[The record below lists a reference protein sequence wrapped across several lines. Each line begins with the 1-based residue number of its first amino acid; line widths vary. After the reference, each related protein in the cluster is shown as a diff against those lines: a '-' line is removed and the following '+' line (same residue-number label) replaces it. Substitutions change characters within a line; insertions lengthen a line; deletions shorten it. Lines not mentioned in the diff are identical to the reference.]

1 MSETTTALRPLPGPS
16 PMPVGAYDL
25 AALGYVEEEFTLS
38 GDAASYRLAGER
50 TRDGRWLAEAG
61 NGRPFTTRLL
71 VRRPADGTEFSGT
84 VVVEWMNVSGG
95 IDAPPIWMMTHT
107 HLIRRRHAWVGV
119 TAQRAGI
126 EGGGL
131 VDNGMHLKKLFP
143 DRYAMLTHPG
153 DAWSYDIFSQA
164 GNEVRGGGLLGPLAA
179 RQLIAAG
186 HSQSAAFL
194 TTYLNAV
201 DAQEQVF
208 DAFAVHGRLA
218 NGAPL
223 DDSPFRP
230 PPQGARAAAAAEQIR
245 SDLRA
250 PVIMLQTETDQA
262 LLGGGQIAQPD
273 GDLLRNWELA
283 GAAHGDTYLLIASG
297 QDDGALP
304 AERLAGLTRPTNDIP
319 FMGTTELPIN
329 SGLQHRYVACAVLDH
344 LAAWAAGGAAP
355 PASPRLD
362 LTADGLDYARD
373 ALGVARGG
381 IRTPWTD
388 VPVAV
393 LAGVGQTGPN
403 LFSFLFG
410 VTRPFSDAQLA
421 GLYPGGRGQYL
432 ARFEQSLDAA
442 IAAGFLL
449 ADDRAEALAVA
460 GASWPSAAADPARS

>member
-1 MSETTTALRPLPGPS
+1 VTDAAAILRPLPGPS
-16 PMPVGAYDL
+16 PMPAGAYDL
-25 AALGYVEEEFTLS
+25 TALGYVEAEFALS
-38 GDAASYRLAGER
+38 GNADSYRIAGER
-50 TRDGRWLAEAG
+50 TADGRWTAEPG
-61 NGRPFTTRLL
+61 NPEPYTTRVL

-95 IDAPPIWMMTHT
+95 VDAPPIWMMTHT
-107 HLIRRRHAWVGV
+107 HLVRRRHAWVGV

-131 VDNGMHLKKLFP
+131 VDNGMHLKKLFG
-143 DRYAMLTHPG
+143 DRYAILSHPG

-164 GNEVRGGGLLGPLAA
+164 GNEVRRGGPLGPLAA
-179 RQLIAAG
+179 ERLIAAG

-201 DAQEQVF
+201 DAQAQVF

-218 NGAPL
+218 NGSPL
-223 DDSPFRP
+223 DGSPFRP
-230 PPQGARAAAAAEQIR
+230 PPQGAQAAGIAERIR
-245 SDLRA
+245 PDLRA
-250 PVIMLQTETDQA
+250 PVIVLQTETDQA
-262 LLGGGQIAQPD
+262 LLGGGQIVQPD

-297 QDDGALP
+297 QDDGTLP
-304 AERLAGLTRPTNDIP
+304 AGRLAGLIRPTDDIP
-319 FMGTTELPIN
+319 FLGKTELPIN
-329 SGLQHRYVACAVLDH
+329 SGLQHRYVAAAGLDH
-344 LAAWAAGGAAP
+344 LNAWAAGGAAP
-355 PASPRLD
+355 PAAPRLE
-362 LTADGLDYARD
+362 LTPDGLDYARD

-388 VPVAV
+388 VPAAV
-393 LAGVGQTGPN
+393 LSGVGQTGPN

-410 VTRPFSDAQLA
+410 VTRPFSAAQLA
-421 GLYPGGRGQYL
+421 ALYPGGRAQYL
-432 ARFEQSLDAA
+432 TRFEESLGAA

-460 GASWPSAAADPARS
+460 RASWPA

>member
-1 MSETTTALRPLPGPS
+1 MTSDNTVLRPLPGPS

-25 AALGYVEEEFTLS
+25 GALGYVEEEFAFS
-38 GDAASYRLAGER
+38 GDADSYRLAGER
-50 TRDGRWLAEAG
+50 TPDGRWMAEAG
-61 NGRPFTTRLL
+61 NSRPYTTRLL
-71 VRRPADGTEFSGT
+71 VRRPADGSEFSGT

-95 IDAPPIWMMTHT
+95 VDAPPIWMMTHT

-131 VDNGMHLKKLFP
+131 VDNGMHLKKLFA
-143 DRYAMLTHPG
+143 DRYAILSHPG

-164 GNEVRGGGLLGPLAA
+164 GNEVRHGGLLGPLAA
-179 RQLIAAG
+179 VRLIAAG

-201 DAQEQVF
+201 DAQAQVF

-223 DDSPFRP
+223 DDGRFQP
-230 PPQGARAAAAAEQIR
+230 PPQGARAAGVAEQIR

-250 PVIMLQTETDQA
+250 PVIVLQTETDQA
-262 LLGGGQIAQPD
+262 LLGAGQIAQAD

-283 GAAHGDTYLLIASG
+283 GAAHGDTYLLLASG
-297 QDDGALP
+297 QDDGTLP
-304 AERLAGLTRPTNDIP
+304 AARLAGLIRPTTDLP
-319 FMGTTELPIN
+319 FMGTTELPVN

-344 LAAWAAGGAAP
+344 LDSWASGGAAP
-355 PASPRLD
+355 PVSPRLH

-373 ALGVARGG
+373 ALGIARGG

-388 VPVAV
+388 APTAV
-393 LAGVGQTGPN
+393 LSGVGQTGPN

-410 VTRPFSDAQLA
+410 VTRPFGEAQLA
-421 GLYPGGRGQYL
+421 GLYPGGLAQYL
-432 ARFEQSLDAA
+432 SRFEESLDAA

-449 ADDRAEALAVA
+449 RDDRAEALAVA
-460 GASWPSAAADPARS
+460 EASWPA

>member
-1 MSETTTALRPLPGPS
+1 MTSNTTVLRPVPGPQ
-16 PMPVGAYDL
+16 PMPAGAYDL

-50 TRDGRWLAEAG
+50 TRDGRWIAEAG

-84 VVVEWMNVSGG
+84 VIVEWMNVSGG

-107 HLIRRRHAWVGV
+107 HLVRRRHAWVGV

-143 DRYAMLTHPG
+143 DRYAILSHPG
-153 DAWSYDIFSQA
+153 DAWSYAIFSQA
-164 GNEVRGGGLLGPLAA
+164 GNAVREGGALGSLTAE
-179 RQLIAAG
+179 RLIAAG

-201 DAQEQVF
+201 NPQAGVF
-208 DAFAVHGRLA
+208 DGFAVHGRLA
-218 NGAPL
+218 TGAPL
-223 DDSPFRP
+223 DDRPFRP
-230 PPQGARAAAAAEQIR
+230 PPQGASAAAVAEQIR
-245 SDLRA
+245 TDVHE
-250 PVIMLQTETDQA
+250 PVIVLQTETDQA

-273 GDLLRNWELA
+273 GDLLRTWELA

-297 QDDGALP
+297 QDDGSLP
-304 AERLAGLTRPTNDIP
+304 AGRLADLVRATASIP
-319 FMGTTELPIN
+319 FLGTTEIPIN

-344 LAAWAAGGAAP
+344 LNAWAAGGAAP
-355 PASPRLD
+355 PVSPRLN
-362 LTADGLDYARD
+362 LAADGLDYGRD
-373 ALGVARGG
+373 ALGVATGG

-388 VPVAV
+388 VPTAV
-393 LAGVGQTGPN
+393 LSGVGQTGPN

-410 VTRPFSDAQLA
+410 VTRPFTDTQLA
-421 GLYPGGRGQYL
+421 GLYPGGRDQYL

-460 GASWPSAAADPARS
+460 GAAWPGSS